1 MLSRLFFKL
10 SIAVRTLSFYHTQYV
25 NHSSQMCSRY
35 LEVFELEE
43 ELSVGAMLSSAE
55 FSIAYRYVSL
65 PVPGTRRYRYLV
77 RIAIGTPR
85 LR

>member
-1 MLSRLFFKL
+1 M
-10 SIAVRTLSFYHTQYV
+10 
-25 NHSSQMCSRY
+25 
-35 LEVFELEE
+35 FELEE

-55 FSIAYRYVSL
+55 FSIAYRYVPL

-77 RIAIGTPR
+77 RVAIGTLR

>member
-1 MLSRLFFKL
+1 M
-10 SIAVRTLSFYHTQYV
+10 
-25 NHSSQMCSRY
+25 
-35 LEVFELEE
+35 FELEE
-43 ELSVGAMLSSAE
+43 ELSVGAMLPSVE

-77 RIAIGTPR
+77 HVAIGTLR